1 MNVLE
6 SVSQYKDRI
15 SVELDNTLTETELG
29 SLNKKTGKVRDQ
41 YDLGKYLALITT
53 DRQSAFDR
61 VLASIPFK
69 GQVLNMASAWWFDK
83 TKHII
88 DNHVINMADPN
99 VIIAKKCEVFPIEF
113 VVRGFIT
120 GSTST
125 SLWTVYNNG
134 DREYCGNILPEG
146 LEKNQRLE
154 SNMLTPTTK
163 EEHHDRPIAPPE
175 IVSEKW
181 MTQDDWDYCS
191 QKALELFEFGQKK
204 AKENGMILVDTKYEM
219 GKDED
224 GNILLIDEI
233 HTPDSSRYW
242 VADTYEDRMKNG
254 EEPQNIDKEFLRL
267 WFVDNCDPYK
277 DKELPPAPE
286 ELIVELSS
294 RYIYLYE
301 TITGGVFPFPD
312 RDKTIQKRINEN
324 LKEYLK

>member
-15 SVELDNTLTETELG
+15 SVELDNTLTETALG
-29 SLNKKTGKVRDQ
+29 SLTKKTGKVRDQ

-99 VIIAKKCEVFPIEF
+99 VIIAKKCKVFPIEF

-125 SLWTVYNNG
+125 SLWTVYNKG

-163 EEHHDRPIAPPE
+163 EEHHDRPIAPSE
-175 IVSEKW
+175 IVSENW

-191 QKALELFEFGQKK
+191 QKALELFEFGQNK

-242 VADTYEDRMKNG
+242 IADTYEDRMTNG

-277 DKELPPAPE
+277 DKDLPPAPE

-312 RDKTIQKRINEN
+312 KEKAIQKRINEN

>member
-15 SVELDNTLTETELG
+15 SVELDNTLTETALG

-134 DREYCGNILPEG
+134 DREYCGNILPKG

-163 EEHHDRPIAPPE
+163 EEHHDRPITPSE